1 MLLHQRLTFYGTGPV
16 TLQQNEDYW
25 LAYLAV
31 GPGVSVEYAIADYD
45 GVQFEQGTGVFA
57 AGGGVFIRVTATRSS
72 NGNNLVAFENRKR
85 SVAILARPAGG
96 GVIAPTKQLGTGSQ
110 SGTVPTGATK
120 VRVTGIAAGGNGGG
134 TGAAGGGGGS
144 GEWVDDFVLP
154 VTAGDAWSLSVGAV
168 ASNTTFTLNGVV
180 YTLRCGANGTTGN
193 LGGAGGGAGGG
204 FGLGGDDAGA
214 VSPTLGY
221 RAPPWHGGTGG
232 GSANAGGGGRPTFGP
247 NVGASAASTNNG
259 AGSPWGKG
267 GDGRSGAGAGNAAT
281 GYGAGG
287 SGGLTGGAGGA
298 GAPGFLILAWEA

>member
-1 MLLHQRLTFYGTGPV
+1 MLLHQRLTFYGTGPI

-25 LAYLAV
+25 LAYLAI

-57 AGGGVFIRVTATRSS
+57 AGGGVFIRLTATRSS

-110 SGTVPTGATK
+110 SGNVPTGATK

-134 TGAAGGGGGS
+134 TGASNGGGAS
-144 GEWVDDFVLP
+144 GEWVDDLVLP

-168 ASNTTFTLNGVV
+168 GANTTFTLNGVV
-180 YTLRCGANGTTGN
+180 YTLRCGANGVSGGQ
-193 LGGAGGGAGGG
+193 GGAGGGASGALGVGGN
-204 FGLGGDDAGA
+204 DATGTDA
-214 VSPTLGY
+214 TLGY

-232 GSANAGGGGRPTFGP
+232 GGAINGGSGRPTFGP
-247 NVGASAASTNNG
+247 NAGAASNSGNG

-267 GDGRSGAGAGNAAT
+267 GDGRSTAGNGNAAT

-287 SGGLTGGAGGA
+287 GGSLTGGTGGA
-298 GAPGFLILAWEA
+298 GAPGFLVLAWEA